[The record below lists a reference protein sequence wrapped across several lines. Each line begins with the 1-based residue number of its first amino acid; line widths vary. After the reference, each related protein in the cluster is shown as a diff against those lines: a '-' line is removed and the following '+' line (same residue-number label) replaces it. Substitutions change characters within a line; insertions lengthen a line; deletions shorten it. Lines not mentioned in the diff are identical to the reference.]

1 MELEEVSYWFE
12 LLQDGEIITPD
23 RLVSLRAEA
32 EELIAIFVTII
43 KNAKEE

>member
-12 LLQDGEIITPD
+12 LLRDGEIVAVEK
-23 RLVSLRAEA
+23 LASLMAET
-32 EELIAIFVTII
+32 EELKAIFVTII